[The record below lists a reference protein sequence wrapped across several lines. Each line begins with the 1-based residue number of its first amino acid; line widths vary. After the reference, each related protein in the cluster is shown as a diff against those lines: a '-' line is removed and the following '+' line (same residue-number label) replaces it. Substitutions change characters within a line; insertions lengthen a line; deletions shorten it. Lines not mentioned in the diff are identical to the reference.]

1 MVSEVVMTDEE
12 EEQLKDKQKHDRGE
26 TQRLLPSSGGVG
38 DKAGA
43 YHELQMQN
51 QNPISTP
58 ANSYVPSESSRIR
71 SCNDSLDEDDDVV
84 M

>member
-1 MVSEVVMTDEE
+1 MTDEE
-12 EEQLKDKQKHDRGE
+12 EEQSRDKLKHDEEEIQG
-26 TQRLLPSSGGVG
+26 LLPSSGGVG

-43 YHELQMQN
+43 NHMLQMQN
-51 QNPISTP
+51 PMSTP

-71 SCNDSLDEDDDVV
+71 SCNDSLDGDVV